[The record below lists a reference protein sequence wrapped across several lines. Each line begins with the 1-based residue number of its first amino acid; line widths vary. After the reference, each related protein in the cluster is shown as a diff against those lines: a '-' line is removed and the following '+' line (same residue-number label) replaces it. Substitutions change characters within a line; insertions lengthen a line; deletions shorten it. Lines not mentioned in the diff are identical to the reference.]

1 MEEREREREWQD
13 KTERANPA
21 GHQWMGRLKE
31 GSLIKLKRRRGQ
43 VTEEHAR
50 SMILL
55 CAGNTMENDEA
66 MAASM
71 RGLELRMQCV
81 NSGYADELH
90 PPTPNQPKPEG
101 HNLRT
106 ATVN

>member
-1 MEEREREREWQD
+1 
-13 KTERANPA
+13 
-21 GHQWMGRLKE
+21 MGRLKE

-55 CAGNTMENDEA
+55 CAGNMMENDEA

-71 RGLELRMQCV
+71 RGPELHMQCV

-90 PPTPNQPKPEG
+90 HHPQPSL
-101 HNLRT
+101 NLRGT
-106 ATVN
+106 ISAQPL